1 MTAEPSAPTVR
12 RTLDDDSSSVS
23 IGYAAML
30 HYSLWGGARN
40 QLGLA
45 LGYPIR
51 DQTGTA
57 LGVLAGLSYR
67 NTVGIQLTTGA
78 HVFETRAPRRGSV
91 PVDVNLGDA
100 AALTP
105 DD

>member
-1 MTAEPSAPTVR
+1 
-12 RTLDDDSSSVS
+12 
-23 IGYAAML
+23 ML
-30 HYSLWGGARN
+30 HYSLWGGTRN

-91 PVDVNLGDA
+91 PVDVSSGDA

-105 DD
+105 DDVTQAHVAAAWFIFFGATSDLLMKP